1 MSKRFTDTE
10 KWSHSWFRK
19 LLPELKCVWF
29 YLLDKCNHA
38 GIWIADFEAVSFHVG
53 KEIVESDLEHFGEK
67 LYKFDG
73 DKYFITSFIDFQY
86 GELNP
91 ENRAHKS
98 VLTIL
103 EKQGLLKTLRSP
115 LKGAKDKDKDK
126 DMVKDKVKGIR
137 AEIEKIYLEQY
148 PLKEGKQKG
157 IEILLK
163 SVKTPE
169 DLERL
174 KSAIEKYKKSI
185 RDPKYI
191 KHFSTFA
198 TTWTDWLDESA
209 GQADLLKQSNKVDVS
224 HIFGGNND

>member
-1 MSKRFTDTE
+1 MAKRFTDSE

-53 KEIVESDLEHFGEK
+53 KEITESDLIHFGEK

-98 VLTIL
+98 VICIL
-103 EKQGLLKTLRSP
+103 EKQGLYKVLRSP
-115 LKGAKDKDKDK
+115 LKGAKDKDK
-126 DMVKDKVKGIR
+126 DMVKDKVKGIK
-137 AEIEKIYLEQY
+137 AEIEKIYLELY

-157 IEILLK
+157 IETLSK

-174 KSAIEKYKKSI
+174 KYAIGKYKASI
-185 RDPKYI
+185 KDPKYI

-198 TTWTDWLDESA
+198 TSWTDWLDESA
-209 GQADLLKQSNKVDVS
+209 GQADLPQNSTSHDVS
-224 HIFGGNND
+224 HIFERKEA